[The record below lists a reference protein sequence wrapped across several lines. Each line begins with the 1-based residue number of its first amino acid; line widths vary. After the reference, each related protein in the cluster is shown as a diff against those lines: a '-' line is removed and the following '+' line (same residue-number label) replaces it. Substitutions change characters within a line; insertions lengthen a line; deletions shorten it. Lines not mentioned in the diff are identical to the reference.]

1 MGRDVTTKADH
12 KPLESIIKKPRH
24 ASPLR
29 LQKMLV
35 QLQRYP
41 EINLVYKQG
50 TSFHLA
56 DALFRAHLEEQLTN
70 AEQLN
75 RKLVEHMISRL
86 QLVSL

>member
-1 MGRDVTTKADH
+1 MSRDVTTKADH
-12 KPLESIIKKPRH
+12 KPLESIIKKPPH

-50 TSFHLA
+50 TTFHLA

-75 RKLVEHMISRL
+75 RKLVERMISRL